1 MRTKALL
8 CTIAGWTII
17 SALGAQVH
25 TTYLWHMQQPIYWPE
40 QSQSDPHHY
49 QTAWESHQLK
59 FSGGNTYS
67 DGLAHPLNDL
77 ASIFGNDDRKAA
89 YQFRPKDAVQSLL
102 NHPEGGACVNY
113 GGCLIENVNSLA
125 QAGQWG
131 YYNGWEN
138 DFITARNWTTSGG
151 NRRMDITAFG
161 FHHVMAPLV
170 SKEVLRKEIQM
181 HRHIY
186 EETFGPGYSKGFW
199 PAECGFSERI
209 IPVLVEEGLEWSVVA
224 NSHLARTLSDYPL
237 TFGTNGCN
245 IDPPNPAD
253 IVPTAGNNWWSGQLD
268 GRGGQFAA
276 PYCYQAHR
284 AQHINPET
292 GEADQLVVVPMADLL
307 SYQNGFST
315 MGTGDIDAHI
325 APHNDPAHPSLVL
338 MAHDGDN
345 AWGGGYDYYA
355 NSVPGFANA
364 AAAAGHVPTTVQQ
377 FLDDHPVPAND
388 LVHVEDGAWFNAAND
403 WGHPQFINWFWPLYD
418 NSDYTFDPNGW
429 TEDARNW
436 AVLTAGENHVQMAED
451 LSSPVDIADLVH
463 PSASSTLAEKA
474 WHFLLPGYT
483 SGYMYYGTAI
493 DMEVKQTLAVNNALP
508 FANQVIEAAPGVD
521 NTSPSV
527 LVPQRY
533 PWNPGGVGFGP
544 HYGYQQHVNPSD
556 FAVWTFAY
564 DVSGIASAQVKYR
577 VDLDGMNPLT
587 ETDNDTYAGGPGV
600 ESWQSLDMEV
610 ADVPTGNVTGNGDV
624 DFFILPDV
632 IADLYHATITGIE
645 DQLVDYYVEITD
657 VYGNTHKSDIQHVY
671 VGNCNGCAIVG
682 GGCLDTEAN
691 NFDPEA
697 TADDGSC
704 LYDFTVQV
712 DMSEAPSV
720 SPSGVHIA
728 GEFQGWNAGA
738 TPLADVGNG
747 IWSASVEVPA
757 GAFQCKFLNGNAWG
771 TEETVPAA
779 CGADDGV
786 GGFNRIVTWDPSQ
799 GTVMEPVCF
808 GACAACNGDGGGDG
822 GTNTPYSL
830 TLQVNMEGID
840 VPSEGVHIAGTWQG
854 WDAGATPMSHI
865 AGTEV
870 WTYTTTFPA
879 GTYLRYKFI
888 NGNAWGVDENVPGAC
903 ADGIDRFHTT
913 TAQDEVVDPVCFG
926 TCTTCLGPEPDP
938 TCTGDLNGDG
948 ALNVPDMLALLA
960 DFGCELTCDSD
971 LDADGAVTVSDV
983 LALLTLFGEEC
994 P

>member
-40 QSQSDPHHY
+40 QSQSDPHRY

-253 IVPTAGNNWWSGQLD
+253 VVPTAGNNWWSGQLD

-377 FLDDHPVPAND
+377 FLDDHPVPVDD

-564 DVSGIASAQVKYR
+564 DVSGIASAEVKYR
-577 VDLDGMNPLT
+577 VDLDGINPLT

-600 ESWQSLDMEV
+600 GSWQSLDMEV

-671 VGNCNGCAIVG
+671 VGNCNGCAIEG
-682 GGCLDTEAN
+682 GGCLDTAAN

-712 DMSEAPSV
+712 DMSEVPSV
-720 SPSGVHIA
+720 SPDGVHIA
-728 GEFQGWNAGA
+728 GAFQGWNAGS
-738 TPLADVGNG
+738 TPLVDVGNG
-747 IWSASVEVPA
+747 IWSAAVEVPA

-779 CGADDGV
+779 CGTDDGV
-786 GGFNRIVTWDPSQ
+786 GGFNRIVAWDPSQ

-808 GACAACNGDGGGDG
+808 GACDACNSGGGDG

-830 TLQVNMEGID
+830 TLQVNMEGIN

-854 WDAGATPMSHI
+854 WDAGATPMAHI
-865 AGTEV
+865 SGTEV

-913 TAQDEVVDPVCFG
+913 TAQDEVIDPVCFG
-926 TCTTCLGPEPDP
+926 TCSTCLGPEPDP